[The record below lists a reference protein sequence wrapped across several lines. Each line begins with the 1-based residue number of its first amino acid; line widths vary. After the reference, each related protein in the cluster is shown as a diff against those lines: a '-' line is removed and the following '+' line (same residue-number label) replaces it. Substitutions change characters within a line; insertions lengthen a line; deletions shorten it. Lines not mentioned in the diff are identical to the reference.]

1 MGVGYCSS
9 EQRAPKGGIAVLAI
23 FITDINREAWDK
35 LSDDE
40 KYELLMEVND
50 MSRKLIEQSAHMRL
64 LRMPTNP
71 AVH

>member
-1 MGVGYCSS
+1 M
-9 EQRAPKGGIAVLAI
+9 AI

-50 MSRKLIEQSAHMRL
+50 MSRKLIEQSAHVRL
-64 LRMPTNP
+64 LRMPTHP